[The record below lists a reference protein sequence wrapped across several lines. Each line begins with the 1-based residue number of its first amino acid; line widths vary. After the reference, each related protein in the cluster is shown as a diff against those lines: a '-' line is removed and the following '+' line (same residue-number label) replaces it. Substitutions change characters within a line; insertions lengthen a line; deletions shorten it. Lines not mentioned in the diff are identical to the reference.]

1 MIRIRKTLIGMF
13 LGSIVACLASCI
25 TEDAV
30 QTPDAGK
37 TTVLLRIGSRVSGA
51 LAEDGVQT
59 LRVALVQDGKVVAY
73 SVQEE
78 SPDNV
83 LTFVG
88 LERKETQIYAVANA
102 DDVSLA
108 AEETIYLAAAI
119 DEDLQAGDLSAALSS
134 YMLGSPF
141 PKAEDSEAQSED
153 EPLPMFGEASI
164 DLTNVADGAT
174 EEVTVWMKRAVA
186 RLTITINNQS
196 GDELNLQNIVFGE
209 CLAQET
215 PLKEPETIT
224 AECADGELPANATI
238 ADEGRASFTYYVYE
252 APATATYTI
261 ALGANP
267 SWEAITVPQNFMENA
282 KTTDGT
288 PVDHIARNMDIRI
301 TGTVESSGQPL
312 ELKVLVNPWLE
323 EEVEVPPYQ

>member
-1 MIRIRKTLIGMF
+1 M
-13 LGSIVACLASCI
+13 VVCLASCI

-37 TTVLLRIGSRVSGA
+37 ATVLLRIGSRASGA

-119 DEDLQAGDLSAALSS
+119 DEDLQAGDLSPAPFS
-134 YMLGSPF
+134 YRLGSPF
-141 PKAEDSEAQSED
+141 PKAKDSEAQSED
-153 EPLPMFGEASI
+153 EPLPMFGEAEI

-174 EEVTVWMKRAVA
+174 EEVTVLMKRAVA
-186 RLTITINNQS
+186 KLTITINNRS
-196 GDELNLQNIVFGE
+196 GEALNLQNIVFGE

-215 PLKEPETIT
+215 SLREPESIDV
-224 AECADGELPANATI
+224 ECEEGKLPAAATI
-238 ADEGRASFTYYVYE
+238 ADEGSASFTYYVYE
-252 APATATYTI
+252 APATAAYTI
-261 ALGANP
+261 ALDANP
-267 SWEAITVPQNFMENA
+267 SWEAIEEPQDFMENA
-282 KTTDGT
+282 KTEDGT

-301 TGTVESSGQPL
+301 TGTVESSSQPL

>member
-1 MIRIRKTLIGMF
+1 MIRIRKTLIGALF
-13 LGSIVACLASCI
+13 GSMVVCLASCI

-37 TTVLLRIGSRVSGA
+37 ATVLLRIGSRASGA
-51 LAEDGVQT
+51 LPEDGVQT

-88 LERKETQIYAVANA
+88 LERKMTQIYAVANA
-102 DDVSLA
+102 EDVSLA
-108 AEETIYLAAAI
+108 GEEEIYLDAAI
-119 DEDLQAGDLSAALSS
+119 DEVSETGDLSADLSS

-153 EPLPMFGEASI
+153 EPLPMFGEESI

-174 EEVTVWMKRAVA
+174 EEVKVGMTRAVA
-186 RLTITINNQS
+186 KLTITIKNQS
-196 GDELNLQNIVFGE
+196 GEELNLQNIVFGE

-215 PLKEPETIT
+215 PLKEPESIT
-224 AECADGELPANATI
+224 AACEEGKLSANAII
-238 ADEGRASFTYYVYE
+238 ADEGSTSFTYYVYE
-252 APATATYTI
+252 APATAAYTI
-261 ALGANP
+261 ALDANP
-267 SWEAITVPQNFMENA
+267 SWEAIKVPQNFMKNAQTENGA
-282 KTTDGT
+282 

>member
-1 MIRIRKTLIGMF
+1 MIRIRKTLIGAL
-13 LGSIVACLASCI
+13 LGSMVVCLASCI

-37 TTVLLRIGSRVSGA
+37 ATVLLRIGSRASGT
-51 LAEDGVQT
+51 LAKDGVQT
-59 LRVALVQDGKVVAY
+59 LRVALVQEGKVVAY

-88 LERKETQIYAVANA
+88 LERKITQIYAVANA
-102 DDVSLA
+102 EDVSLA
-108 AEETIYLAAAI
+108 GEEAIYLDAAI
-119 DEDLQAGDLSAALSS
+119 DEDLQAGDLSPAPFS

-141 PKAEDSEAQSED
+141 PKAKDSEAQSED
-153 EPLPMFGEASI
+153 EPLPMFGEADI

-174 EEVTVWMKRAVA
+174 KEVTVGMTRAVA
-186 RLTITINNQS
+186 KLTITINNQS

-215 PLKEPETIT
+215 PLKKPETIT
-224 AECADGELPANATI
+224 AECADGEFPANVTI
-238 ADEGRASFTYYVYE
+238 ADESSASFTYYVYE

-261 ALGANP
+261 ALDANP
-267 SWEAITVPQNFMENA
+267 SWEAITLPQNFMENA
-282 KTTDGT
+282 QTTDGKH
-288 PVDHIARNMDIRI
+288 VGHIARNMDIRI

-312 ELKVLVNPWLE
+312 LLKVLVNPWLE

>member
-1 MIRIRKTLIGMF
+1 M
-13 LGSIVACLASCI
+13 VVCLASCI

-37 TTVLLRIGSRVSGA
+37 ATVLLRIGSRASGA
-51 LAEDGVQT
+51 LAGDGVQT

-102 DDVSLA
+102 EDVNLA
-108 AEETIYLAAAI
+108 GEETMNLADAI
-119 DEDLQAGDLSAALSS
+119 DEVSEAGDLSAALSS
-134 YMLGSPF
+134 YRLGSPF
-141 PKAEDSEAQSED
+141 PKAKNSDAQEGN

-164 DLTNVADGAT
+164 DLTDVADGAT
-174 EEVTVWMKRAVA
+174 EEVTVGMKRAVA
-186 RLTITINNQS
+186 KLTITIENKS
-196 GDELNLQNIVFGE
+196 GKELNLQNIVFGA

-224 AECADGELPANATI
+224 AECAEGELSANATI
-238 ADEGRASFTYYVYE
+238 ADEGSASFTYYVYE

-261 ALGANP
+261 ALDANP

-282 KTTDGT
+282 KTTDDT
-288 PVDHIARNMDIRI
+288 PVDHIARNMDIHI

-312 ELKVLVNPWLE
+312 LLKVLVNQWLE